1 MIADRIQAASILM
14 VDDEEA
20 NLELLRR
27 ILEPAGFNNLRT
39 TSRAEEVVSMCLEE
53 RPDLVLLDVVMPSQD
68 GFEILSSLREQMGEE
83 EYLPV
88 LILTSDHSAEAKR
101 RGLSA
106 GAQDFLTKP
115 LSPAEVRLR
124 VRNLLE
130 TRFLHLALQEHNRD
144 LEDRVRRRTAEL
156 EEAHRQI
163 LARLARAAEFRDDE
177 TGEHT
182 RRVGRM
188 SGAIAEELGLDPEE
202 VELIQRVAPLH
213 DVGKIGIPDD
223 ILLHPGELTPEKL
236 EIMRSHTDIG
246 GDLMSGSEIPLL
258 KIAEQIAR
266 THHEW
271 WDGNGYPQGLSGEE
285 IPIAGRIVAVADTFD
300 ALSHRRPYKPAWS
313 LGDAWAEIERKSG
326 THFDPAVVRAFKTV
340 LNASGLTM
348 ESPQ

>member
-1 MIADRIQAASILM
+1 MIAERIQAARILM

-20 NLELLRR
+20 NLQLLRR
-27 ILEPAGFNNLRT
+27 ILEPAGFHNLRT
-39 TSRAEEVVSMCLEE
+39 TTHPEEVLPLCLEE
-53 RPDLVLLDVVMPSQD
+53 RPDLVLLDIVMPAQG
-68 GFEILSSLREQMGEE
+68 GFEILSALREQLGEE

-163 LARLARAAEFRDDE
+163 LARLAQAAEFRDDE

-188 SGAIAEELGLDPEE
+188 ARAIAEELGLDAEQ

-223 ILLHPGELTPEKL
+223 ILLFPGQLSPEKL
-236 EIMRSHTDIG
+236 EIMRSHTEIG
-246 GDLMSGSEIPLL
+246 GDLMAGSDIPLL
-258 KIAEQIAR
+258 DIAEQIAR

-271 WDGNGYPQGLSGEE
+271 WDGNGYPRGLSGEE

-313 LGDAWAEIERKSG
+313 LGDAWAEIERKAGS
-326 THFDPAVVRAFKTV
+326 HFDPAVVRAFRAV
-340 LNASGLTM
+340 LDTTGMTM
-348 ESPQ
+348 EIQQ